1 MALSSF
7 SLPCLCYCT
16 STLVPFNL
24 TRLQL
29 VSLKPYTRSQSQ
41 HTAAKAKVSSAPL
54 VYSTRQG
61 FDTVNIAEDVTQ
73 VLTLLFLHNFQHT
86 FFFFFYFLCNVRPS
100 YYVVRH
106 FLITVQYYSC
116 HVKKQIG

>member
-73 VLTLLFLHNFQHT
+73 VLYYLLPFTSQLGEQSLMKKKKKLQPASSFA
-86 FFFFFYFLCNVRPS
+86 
-100 YYVVRH
+100 YV
-106 FLITVQYYSC
+106 
-116 HVKKQIG
+116 